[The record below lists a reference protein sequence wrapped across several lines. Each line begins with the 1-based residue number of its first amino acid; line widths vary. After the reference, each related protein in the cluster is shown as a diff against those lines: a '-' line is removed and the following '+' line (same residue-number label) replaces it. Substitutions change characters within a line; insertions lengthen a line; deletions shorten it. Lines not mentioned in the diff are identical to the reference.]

1 MVDTPPR
8 LIAIYSSA
16 PGAGKSTIANHLS
29 SRYSYVRSSFAKPM
43 RVMLDALYKYMGIN
57 SYEVDRRLY
66 HDKEDPVPEI
76 DPRIT
81 TRHLLRTLGTEWG
94 RECAHPDI
102 WIRAWQKDYERS
114 HPIPN
119 YGPPVVVDDLRFP
132 NEAAAIKSLG
142 GELWHVNRDSLVTK
156 PSGHASD
163 GALDGVVDFDR
174 YIVNCST
181 ISDLLQVIDRTI
193 MQPEPSRGYF

>member
-1 MVDTPPR
+1 MANNKLR

-16 PGAGKSTIANHLS
+16 PGAGKSTIAKHLVT
-29 SRYSYVRSSFAKPM
+29 RYGYTHSSFAKPM
-43 RVMLDALYKYMGIN
+43 RVMLGALYKYMGIS
-57 SYEVDRRLY
+57 SYETDRRLY
-66 HDKEDPVPEI
+66 HEKEDPVPEI

-94 RECAHPDI
+94 RDCVHPDL
-102 WIRAWQKDYERS
+102 WIRAWQRDYERT

-119 YGPPVVVDDLRFP
+119 FGPPVVVDDLRFP
-132 NEAAAIKSLG
+132 NEAAAIRALG
-142 GELWHVNRDSLVTK
+142 GELWHVSRDSIDAQ

-174 YIVNCST
+174 YITNGST
-181 ISDLLQVIDRTI
+181 IADLLQVIDRTI
-193 MQPEPSRGYF
+193 MQPQPSRVYF